1 MGAVDTAAPRGH
13 ERKKGKKRRQPRRL
27 GIRIDMTPMVDIAFL
42 LLTFFMLTTTMS
54 RPQTMEINLPPSK
67 DVKVEI
73 AESNLM
79 TLRVK
84 GDGSIFWNIG
94 IESPKKVE
102 FNDLKSLLREK
113 FEQNPKLTV
122 LLKIHRDGKYYM
134 MVDIIDEFNISGIN
148 RFSIAPLTETDLKV
162 LAKVS
167 S

>member
-1 MGAVDTAAPRGH
+1 MGAVDTAAPHGAQ
-13 ERKKGKKRRQPRRL
+13 RKKGKKRRQPRRL

-54 RPQTMEINLPPSK
+54 KPQTMEINLPPSK

-84 GDGSIFWNIG
+84 GDGSIYWNMG

-102 FNDLKSLLREK
+102 FNNLKALLKERV
-113 FEQNPKLTV
+113 EQNPKLTV
-122 LLKIHRDGKYYM
+122 LLKIHRDGKYKM
-134 MVDIIDEFNISGIN
+134 LVDIIDEFNVSGIS
-148 RFSIAPLTETDLKV
+148 RFSIAPLTEADLKV

-167 S
+167 

>member
-1 MGAVDTAAPRGH
+1 MGAVDTAAPRGAQ
-13 ERKKGKKRRQPRRL
+13 RKKGKKRRQPRRL

-54 RPQTMEINLPPSK
+54 KPQTMEINLPPSK

-84 GDGSIFWNIG
+84 GDGSIYWNMG
-94 IESPKKVE
+94 IESPKRIE
-102 FNDLKSLLREK
+102 FKDLMVLLKERI
-113 FEQNPKLTV
+113 EQNPKLTV
-122 LLKIHRDGKYYM
+122 LLKIHRDGKYRM

-148 RFSIAPLTETDLKV
+148 RFSIAPLTEADLKV

-167 S
+167 

>member
-1 MGAVDTAAPRGH
+1 MGAVDTAAPRGAQ
-13 ERKKGKKRRQPRRL
+13 RKKGKKRRQPRRL

-54 RPQTMEINLPPSK
+54 KPQTMEINLPPSK

-84 GDGSIFWNIG
+84 GDGSIYWNMG

-102 FNDLKSLLREK
+102 FNNLKALLRERL
-113 FEQNPKLTV
+113 EQNPKLTV
-122 LLKIHRDGKYYM
+122 LLKIHRDGKYRM
-134 MVDIIDEFNISGIN
+134 LVDIIDEFNVSGIS
-148 RFSIAPLTETDLKV
+148 RFSIAPLTEADLKV

-167 S
+167 

>member
-1 MGAVDTAAPRGH
+1 MGAVDTAAPRGAQ
-13 ERKKGKKRRQPRRL
+13 RKKGKKRRQPRRL

-54 RPQTMEINLPPSK
+54 KPQTMEINLPPSK

-84 GDGSIFWNIG
+84 GDGSIYWNMG

-102 FNDLKSLLREK
+102 FKDLKALLKERI
-113 FEQNPKLTV
+113 EQNPKLTV
-122 LLKIHRDGKYYM
+122 LLKIHRDGKYHM
-134 MVDIIDEFNISGIN
+134 MVDIIDEFNVSGIS
-148 RFSIAPLTETDLKV
+148 RFSIAPLTEADLKV

-167 S
+167 

>member
-1 MGAVDTAAPRGH
+1 MGAVDTAAPRGAQ
-13 ERKKGKKRRQPRRL
+13 RKKGKKRRQPRRL

-54 RPQTMEINLPPSK
+54 KPQTMEINLPPSK

-84 GDGSIFWNIG
+84 SDGSIYWNMG
-94 IESPKKVE
+94 IESPKRIDFK
-102 FNDLKSLLREK
+102 DLKVLLKERI
-113 FEQNPKLTV
+113 EQNPKLTV
-122 LLKIHRDGKYYM
+122 LLKIHRDGKYRM
-134 MVDIIDEFNISGIN
+134 MVDIIDEFNISGIG
-148 RFSIAPLTETDLKV
+148 RFSIAPLTEADLKV

-167 S
+167 

>member
-13 ERKKGKKRRQPRRL
+13 EKKKGKHKKPRRT
-27 GIRIDMTPMVDIAFL
+27 GIKIDMTPMVDIAFL
-42 LLTFFMLTTTMS
+42 LLTFFMLTTTMTK
-54 RPQTMEINLPPSK
+54 PQTMEINLPPSS

-84 GDGSIFWNIG
+84 EDGSMFWNLG

-102 FNDLKSLLREK
+102 FNNLRALLRER
-113 FEQNPKLTV
+113 FEQNPKITV
-122 LLKIHRDGKYYM
+122 LLKIDRKGKYYM
-134 MVDIIDEFNISGIN
+134 MVDIIDEFNIAGMP
-148 RFSIAPLTETDLKV
+148 RFSIAPMQETDFKV